1 MIRLVASLFI
11 VNDSNELLL
20 VKETK
25 VDKYGL
31 PGGKVENGESMREAS
46 LRECLEETGL
56 TATIDHL
63 LYVSE
68 KPLTHE
74 GNTVVRYI
82 YKATVDTDTAVEGE
96 LSYAYFSR
104 SNLTQ
109 LSNDHRIRGADVSA
123 LIDDYYSGKTTA
135 LPEPVTFRS

>member
-31 PGGKVENGESMREAS
+31 PGGKVENGESMREAA

-56 TATIDHL
+56 AATIDHL

-82 YKATVDTDTAVEGE
+82 YKATVDTTDATEGE
-96 LSYAYFSR
+96 LAYTYFPHTT
-104 SNLTQ
+104 LAQ
-109 LSNDHRIRGADVSA
+109 LSRDHRIRGADVSA
-123 LIDDYYSGKTTA
+123 LIDDYYSGKTGP

>member
-11 VNDSNELLL
+11 VNDGNELLL

-31 PGGKVENGESMREAS
+31 PGGKVENGESMREAA

-63 LYVSE
+63 LYMSE

-82 YKATVDTDTAVEGE
+82 YKATVDATTAVDGE
-96 LSYAYFSR
+96 LAYAYFSH
-104 SNLTQ
+104 SKLTQ
-109 LSNDHRIRGADVSA
+109 LSNDHHIRGADVSA
-123 LIDDYYSGKTTA
+123 LIDDYYSGKTTV
-135 LPEPVTFRS
+135 LPEPVIFRS